1 MSPRTVTSLSR
12 LCLLVIAVVLL
23 NAFASAQTGFT
34 AGPGS
39 PITTGP
45 GANYV
50 VVGDFNNDG
59 KVDLAVVNT
68 SAGNVTVLL
77 GLGTGGFASPVNYNV
92 GSLPFDAAVGDF
104 NKDGFQDLAVSN
116 SGDNTVSILLNNGNG
131 SFATALP
138 FVTGVA
144 GGTPEGVTV
153 GDFNGD
159 GIQDLAV
166 ANPGSNQVS
175 ILIGNG
181 NGSFQAPLTATSGAA
196 PSAVVTADL
205 NGDGFLDLVTTNNND
220 DTITV
225 LLGNGNGT
233 FQAPVAYPAGSDPD
247 DLVLV
252 DINGDGKL
260 DVVST
265 NTTSSDISV
274 FIGNGNGT
282 FAAMVS
288 YPVASG
294 SGPESISSADFNGD
308 GKIDIVTADQFG
320 NQAVISFN
328 GGAGTFPSC
337 NLTAAGSAAFAVRAA
352 DFNGDGKPD
361 LAVVNTGD
369 GTVSI
374 LLNQGNLASG
384 SCGTSSGGG
393 GGVATASFTLT
404 ANPTAVTTTA
414 GQTVTIPIT
423 VTPLN
428 GFHGSVAFSCAGVPA
443 SGCSFNPKV
452 VSLDGT
458 NPVTVN
464 MFVAT
469 NFTSNGGRSF
479 ATGGA
484 GLSGMV
490 LAGIVLATRRRKLA
504 IRLVLL
510 GLFIA
515 GFFGLQGCNTGRK
528 QFTPPATYSLVVTGS
543 TATST
548 GTQSSSTTVMLTV
561 N

>member
-104 NKDGFQDLAVSN
+104 NKDGFQDLAVTN

-252 DINGDGKL
+252 DI
-260 DVVST
+260 
-265 NTTSSDISV
+265 
-274 FIGNGNGT
+274 
-282 FAAMVS
+282 
-288 YPVASG
+288 
-294 SGPESISSADFNGD
+294 NGD

-458 NPVTVN
+458 NPVITN